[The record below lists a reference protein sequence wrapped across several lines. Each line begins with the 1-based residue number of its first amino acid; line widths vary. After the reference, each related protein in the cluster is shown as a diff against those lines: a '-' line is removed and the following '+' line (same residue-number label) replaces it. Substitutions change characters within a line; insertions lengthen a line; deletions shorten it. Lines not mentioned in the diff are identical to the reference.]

1 MADLAALSID
11 DFQPLQGTTL
21 ELVVPGEGTVAVRFS
36 ATRSLGGNPYPG
48 ARRRPFAVELTAE
61 APGSF
66 PQQIVTLDHPELGP
80 LELFVVPIG
89 PAPGGL
95 MRYEAVFT

>member
-1 MADLAALSID
+1 MADLAALSLD
-11 DFQPLQGTTL
+11 DFAPLL
-21 ELVVPGEGTVAVRFS
+21 ERQLSLTAPGVGVVPVQVS
-36 ATRSLGGNPYPG
+36 STRSLGASPLPG
-48 ARRRPFAVELTAE
+48 ARRLPFAVVLTSE

-89 PAPGGL
+89 PSPDGR
-95 MRYEAVFT
+95 MRYEAIFT